1 MQSAKVLNFFSMVLW
16 YPFLEFQRLLFAL
29 LGVNSNLQRIRENI
43 KIMKKNA
50 FLCVIMV
57 CISIL
62 SGCGAGDDVSS
73 EQTVEKNIKY
83 VTNDNAAASMIEAE
97 QETGSEI
104 SDSDTGENDTEDN
117 DTEENDIQENN
128 EQYNDTGAVSD
139 EKQLT
144 GSVEVIKK
152 AEFVVLT
159 DDGTYYEFLFKKKP
173 SGLMEIE
180 AGTRVTVT
188 YNGDISEDN
197 IMSGGIISIETQ

>member
-1 MQSAKVLNFFSMVLW
+1 MVLW

-104 SDSDTGENDTEDN
+104 PDSDTGENDTEDN

-152 AEFVVLT
+152 AEFVLLT

-180 AGTRVTVT
+180 AGTRVTIT

-197 IMSGGIISIETQ
+197 IISGGIISIETQ

>member
-1 MQSAKVLNFFSMVLW
+1 
-16 YPFLEFQRLLFAL
+16 
-29 LGVNSNLQRIRENI
+29 
-43 KIMKKNA
+43 MKKNA

-73 EQTVEKNIKY
+73 EQTIEKNIKY

-104 SDSDTGENDTEDN
+104 PDSDTGENN
-117 DTEENDIQENN
+117 TEENDIQENN

-152 AEFVVLT
+152 AEFVLLT
-159 DDGTYYEFLFKKKP
+159 DDGTYYEFSFKKKP

-180 AGTRVTVT
+180 AGTKVTVT

-197 IMSGGIISIETQ
+197 IISGGIISIEIQ

>member
-1 MQSAKVLNFFSMVLW
+1 MVLW

-62 SGCGAGDDVSS
+62 CGCGAGDDVSS

-97 QETGSEI
+97 QETGSETP
-104 SDSDTGENDTEDN
+104 DSDTGENDTEDN

-152 AEFVVLT
+152 AEFVLLT

-197 IMSGGIISIETQ
+197 IISGGIISIGTQ

>member
-1 MQSAKVLNFFSMVLW
+1 MVLW

-29 LGVNSNLQRIRENI
+29 LGVSSNLQRIRENI

-73 EQTVEKNIKY
+73 EQTIEKNIKY

-104 SDSDTGENDTEDN
+104 PDSDTGENDA
-117 DTEENDIQENN
+117 EENDIQENN

-152 AEFVVLT
+152 AEFVLLT

-173 SGLMEIE
+173 SGLREIE

-197 IMSGGIISIETQ
+197 IISGGIISIEIQ

>member
-1 MQSAKVLNFFSMVLW
+1 MVLW

-152 AEFVVLT
+152 AEFVLLT

-197 IMSGGIISIETQ
+197 IISGGIISIETQ

>member
-1 MQSAKVLNFFSMVLW
+1 MVLW

-29 LGVNSNLQRIRENI
+29 LGVSSNLQRIRENI

-73 EQTVEKNIKY
+73 EQTIEKNIKY

-104 SDSDTGENDTEDN
+104 PDSDTGENDTEDN

-152 AEFVVLT
+152 AEFVLLT

-173 SGLMEIE
+173 SGLREIE
-180 AGTRVTVT
+180 AGTKVTVT

-197 IMSGGIISIETQ
+197 IISGGIISIEIQ

>member
-1 MQSAKVLNFFSMVLW
+1 MVLW

-29 LGVNSNLQRIRENI
+29 LGVSSNLQRIRENI

-73 EQTVEKNIKY
+73 EQTIEKNIKY

-104 SDSDTGENDTEDN
+104 PDFDTGENDTEDN

-152 AEFVVLT
+152 AEFVLLT

-197 IMSGGIISIETQ
+197 IISGGIISIEIQ

>member
-1 MQSAKVLNFFSMVLW
+1 MVLW

-104 SDSDTGENDTEDN
+104 PDSDTGENDTEDN

-152 AEFVVLT
+152 AEFVLLT

-173 SGLMEIE
+173 SGLTEIE

-197 IMSGGIISIETQ
+197 IISGGIISIEIQ

>member
-1 MQSAKVLNFFSMVLW
+1 MVLW

-29 LGVNSNLQRIRENI
+29 LGVSSNLQRIRENI

-73 EQTVEKNIKY
+73 EQTIEKNIKY

-104 SDSDTGENDTEDN
+104 PDSDTGENDAEDN

-152 AEFVVLT
+152 AEFVLLT
-159 DDGTYYEFLFKKKP
+159 DDGTYYEFSFKKKP
-173 SGLMEIE
+173 SGLREIE

-197 IMSGGIISIETQ
+197 IISGGIISIEIQ

>member
-1 MQSAKVLNFFSMVLW
+1 MVLW

-29 LGVNSNLQRIRENI
+29 LGVSSNLQRIRENI

-73 EQTVEKNIKY
+73 EQTIEKNIKY

-104 SDSDTGENDTEDN
+104 PDSDTGENN
-117 DTEENDIQENN
+117 TEENDIQENN
-128 EQYNDTGAVSD
+128 EQYNDAGAVSD

-152 AEFVVLT
+152 AEFVLLT
-159 DDGTYYEFLFKKKP
+159 DDGTYYEFSFKKKP
-173 SGLMEIE
+173 SGLREIE

-197 IMSGGIISIETQ
+197 IISGGIISIEIQ

>member
-1 MQSAKVLNFFSMVLW
+1 MVLW

-29 LGVNSNLQRIRENI
+29 LGVSSNLQRIRENI

-73 EQTVEKNIKY
+73 EQTIEKNIKY

-104 SDSDTGENDTEDN
+104 PDSDTGENDTEDN

-152 AEFVVLT
+152 AEFVLLT

-197 IMSGGIISIETQ
+197 IISGGIISIETQ

>member
-1 MQSAKVLNFFSMVLW
+1 MVLW
-16 YPFLEFQRLLFAL
+16 YPFLEFQRLLVAL
-29 LGVNSNLQRIRENI
+29 LGVNSNLQRIMENI

-73 EQTVEKNIKY
+73 EQTIEKNIKY

-104 SDSDTGENDTEDN
+104 PDSDTGENNTEENNTEENDTEEN
-117 DTEENDIQENN
+117 NTEENDIQENN

-152 AEFVVLT
+152 SEFVLLT
-159 DDGTYYEFLFKKKP
+159 DDGTYYEFSFKKKP

-197 IMSGGIISIETQ
+197 IISGGIISIEIQ

>member
-1 MQSAKVLNFFSMVLW
+1 MVLW

-29 LGVNSNLQRIRENI
+29 LGVNSNLQRIREKI

-97 QETGSEI
+97 QETGSETP
-104 SDSDTGENDTEDN
+104 DSDTGENDTEDN

-152 AEFVVLT
+152 AEFVLLT

-197 IMSGGIISIETQ
+197 IISGGIISIETQ

>member
-1 MQSAKVLNFFSMVLW
+1 MVLW

-29 LGVNSNLQRIRENI
+29 LGVSSNLQRIRANI

-73 EQTVEKNIKY
+73 EQTIEKNIKY

-104 SDSDTGENDTEDN
+104 PDSDTGENDTEDN

-152 AEFVVLT
+152 AEFVLLT

-173 SGLMEIE
+173 SGLREIE

-197 IMSGGIISIETQ
+197 IISGGIISIEIQ

>member
-1 MQSAKVLNFFSMVLW
+1 MFLW

-29 LGVNSNLQRIRENI
+29 LGVSSNLQRIRENI

-73 EQTVEKNIKY
+73 EQTIEKNIKY

-104 SDSDTGENDTEDN
+104 PDSDTGENDTEDN

-152 AEFVVLT
+152 AEFVLLT

-173 SGLMEIE
+173 SGLREIE

-197 IMSGGIISIETQ
+197 IISGGIISIEIQ

>member
-1 MQSAKVLNFFSMVLW
+1 MVLW
-16 YPFLEFQRLLFAL
+16 YPFLEFQRLLVAL
-29 LGVNSNLQRIRENI
+29 LGVSSNLQKIMENI

-73 EQTVEKNIKY
+73 EQTIEKNIKY

-104 SDSDTGENDTEDN
+104 PDSDTGENNTEEDDTEEN
-117 DTEENDIQENN
+117 NTEENDIQENN

-152 AEFVVLT
+152 AEFVLLT
-159 DDGTYYEFLFKKKP
+159 DDGTYYEFSFKKKP
-173 SGLMEIE
+173 SGLREIE

-197 IMSGGIISIETQ
+197 IISGGIISIEIHQKM

>member
-1 MQSAKVLNFFSMVLW
+1 MVLW

-29 LGVNSNLQRIRENI
+29 LGVSSNLQRIRENI

-73 EQTVEKNIKY
+73 EQTIEKNIKY

-104 SDSDTGENDTEDN
+104 PDSDTGENNTEEN
-117 DTEENDIQENN
+117 NTEENDIQENN
-128 EQYNDTGAVSD
+128 EQYNDAGAVSD

-152 AEFVVLT
+152 AEFVLLT
-159 DDGTYYEFLFKKKP
+159 DDGTYYEFSFKKKP
-173 SGLMEIE
+173 SGLREIE

-197 IMSGGIISIETQ
+197 IISGGIISIEIQ

>member
-1 MQSAKVLNFFSMVLW
+1 
-16 YPFLEFQRLLFAL
+16 
-29 LGVNSNLQRIRENI
+29 
-43 KIMKKNA
+43 MKKNA

-73 EQTVEKNIKY
+73 EQIIEKNIKY

-104 SDSDTGENDTEDN
+104 PDSDIGENNTEENDTEEN
-117 DTEENDIQENN
+117 NTEENNTEENDIQENN
-128 EQYNDTGAVSD
+128 EQYNDAGAVSD

-152 AEFVVLT
+152 AEFVLLT
-159 DDGTYYEFLFKKKP
+159 DDGTYYEFSFKKKL

-197 IMSGGIISIETQ
+197 IISGGIISIEIQ

>member
-1 MQSAKVLNFFSMVLW
+1 MVLW

-29 LGVNSNLQRIRENI
+29 LGVSSNLQRIRENI

-73 EQTVEKNIKY
+73 EQTIEKNIKY

-97 QETGSEI
+97 QETGSEMP
-104 SDSDTGENDTEDN
+104 DSDTGENDTEDN

-152 AEFVVLT
+152 AEFVLLT

-173 SGLMEIE
+173 SGLTEIE

-197 IMSGGIISIETQ
+197 IISGGIISIEIQ

>member
-1 MQSAKVLNFFSMVLW
+1 MVLW
-16 YPFLEFQRLLFAL
+16 YPFFYFFCLLFAL
-29 LGVNSNLQRIRENI
+29 LGVSSNLQRIRENI

-73 EQTVEKNIKY
+73 EQTIEKNIKY

-104 SDSDTGENDTEDN
+104 PDSDTGENDTEDN

-152 AEFVVLT
+152 AEFVLLT

-173 SGLMEIE
+173 SGLREIE

-197 IMSGGIISIETQ
+197 IISGGIISIEIQ

>member
-1 MQSAKVLNFFSMVLW
+1 MVLW

-29 LGVNSNLQRIRENI
+29 LGVSSNLQRIRENI

-104 SDSDTGENDTEDN
+104 PDSDTGENDTEDN

-152 AEFVVLT
+152 AEFVLLT

-173 SGLMEIE
+173 SGLTEIE

-197 IMSGGIISIETQ
+197 IISGGIISIETQ

>member
-1 MQSAKVLNFFSMVLW
+1 
-16 YPFLEFQRLLFAL
+16 
-29 LGVNSNLQRIRENI
+29 
-43 KIMKKNA
+43 MKKNA

-104 SDSDTGENDTEDN
+104 PGYDTGENDTEDN

-152 AEFVVLT
+152 AEFVLLT

-197 IMSGGIISIETQ
+197 IISGGIISIETQ

>member
-1 MQSAKVLNFFSMVLW
+1 MVLW

-97 QETGSEI
+97 QETGSETP
-104 SDSDTGENDTEDN
+104 DSDTGENDTEDN

-152 AEFVVLT
+152 AEFVLLT

-197 IMSGGIISIETQ
+197 IISGGIIFIETQ

>member
-1 MQSAKVLNFFSMVLW
+1 MVLW

-104 SDSDTGENDTEDN
+104 PDSDTGENDTEDN

-152 AEFVVLT
+152 AEFVLLT

-197 IMSGGIISIETQ
+197 IISGGIISIETQ

>member
-1 MQSAKVLNFFSMVLW
+1 MVLW

-29 LGVNSNLQRIRENI
+29 LGVSSNLQRIRENI

-57 CISIL
+57 CINIL

-73 EQTVEKNIKY
+73 EQTIEKNIKY

-104 SDSDTGENDTEDN
+104 PDSDTGENDTEDN

-152 AEFVVLT
+152 AEFVLLT

-173 SGLMEIE
+173 SGLREIE

-197 IMSGGIISIETQ
+197 IISGGIISIEIQ

>member
-1 MQSAKVLNFFSMVLW
+1 MVLW

-29 LGVNSNLQRIRENI
+29 LGVSSNLQRIRENI

-73 EQTVEKNIKY
+73 EQTIEKNIKY

-104 SDSDTGENDTEDN
+104 PDSDTGENDTEDN

-144 GSVEVIKK
+144 RSVEVIKK
-152 AEFVVLT
+152 AEFVLLT

-173 SGLMEIE
+173 SGLREIE

-197 IMSGGIISIETQ
+197 IISGGIISIEIQ

>member
-1 MQSAKVLNFFSMVLW
+1 
-16 YPFLEFQRLLFAL
+16 
-29 LGVNSNLQRIRENI
+29 
-43 KIMKKNA
+43 MKKSA

-57 CISIL
+57 CLSIL
-62 SGCGAGDDVSS
+62 SGCGAGYDVSS

-97 QETGSEI
+97 QEAGSEI
-104 SDSDTGENDTEDN
+104 PDSDTGDNAAEDN
-117 DTEENDIQENN
+117 DTEENDTEDNDIQEND
-128 EQYNDTGAVSD
+128 EQNNDTGAVSD

-152 AEFVVLT
+152 AEFVLLT
-159 DDGTYYEFLFKKKP
+159 DDGTYYEFLYNKKP

-188 YNGDISEDN
+188 YNGEISEDN
-197 IMSGGIISIETQ
+197 IISGGIISIEIQ

>member
-1 MQSAKVLNFFSMVLW
+1 
-16 YPFLEFQRLLFAL
+16 
-29 LGVNSNLQRIRENI
+29 
-43 KIMKKNA
+43 MKKNA

-73 EQTVEKNIKY
+73 EQTIEKNIKY

-104 SDSDTGENDTEDN
+104 PDSDTGENDA
-117 DTEENDIQENN
+117 EENDIQENN

-152 AEFVVLT
+152 AEFVLLT

-173 SGLMEIE
+173 SGLREIE

-197 IMSGGIISIETQ
+197 IISGGIISIEIQ

>member
-1 MQSAKVLNFFSMVLW
+1 MVLW

-73 EQTVEKNIKY
+73 DQTVEKNIKY

-97 QETGSEI
+97 QETGSETP
-104 SDSDTGENDTEDN
+104 DSDTGENDTEDN

-152 AEFVVLT
+152 AEFVLLT

-197 IMSGGIISIETQ
+197 IISGGIISIETE

>member
-1 MQSAKVLNFFSMVLW
+1 MVLW

-29 LGVNSNLQRIRENI
+29 LGVSSNLQRIRENI

-73 EQTVEKNIKY
+73 EQTIEKNIKY
-83 VTNDNAAASMIEAE
+83 VTNDNAEASMIEAE

-104 SDSDTGENDTEDN
+104 PDSDTGENDTEDN

-152 AEFVVLT
+152 AEFVLLT

-173 SGLMEIE
+173 SGLREIE

-197 IMSGGIISIETQ
+197 IISGGIISIEIQ

>member
-1 MQSAKVLNFFSMVLW
+1 MVLW

-29 LGVNSNLQRIRENI
+29 LGVSSNLQRIRENI

-73 EQTVEKNIKY
+73 EQTIEKNIKY
-83 VTNDNAAASMIEAE
+83 VTNDNAAASMVEAE

-104 SDSDTGENDTEDN
+104 PDSDTGENNTEEN

-128 EQYNDTGAVSD
+128 EQYNDAGAVSD

-152 AEFVVLT
+152 AEFVLLT
-159 DDGTYYEFLFKKKP
+159 DDGTYYEFSFKKKP
-173 SGLMEIE
+173 SGLREIE

-188 YNGDISEDN
+188 YNGDISEDD
-197 IMSGGIISIETQ
+197 IISGGIISIEIQ

>member
-1 MQSAKVLNFFSMVLW
+1 MVLW

-29 LGVNSNLQRIRENI
+29 LGVSSNLQRIRENI

-73 EQTVEKNIKY
+73 EQTIEKNIKY

-104 SDSDTGENDTEDN
+104 PDSDTGENDTEDN

-144 GSVEVIKK
+144 GSVEVMKK
-152 AEFVVLT
+152 AEFVLLT

-173 SGLMEIE
+173 SGLREIE

-197 IMSGGIISIETQ
+197 IISGGIISIEIQ

>member
-1 MQSAKVLNFFSMVLW
+1 MVLW
-16 YPFLEFQRLLFAL
+16 YPFLEFKRLLFAL

-73 EQTVEKNIKY
+73 EQTIEKNIKY

-104 SDSDTGENDTEDN
+104 PDSDTGENDTEDN

-128 EQYNDTGAVSD
+128 EQYNDSGAVSD

-152 AEFVVLT
+152 AEFVLLT

-173 SGLMEIE
+173 SGLREIE

-197 IMSGGIISIETQ
+197 IISGGIISIEIQ

>member
-1 MQSAKVLNFFSMVLW
+1 MVLW

-29 LGVNSNLQRIRENI
+29 LGVSSNLQRIRENI

-73 EQTVEKNIKY
+73 EQTIEKNIKY

-104 SDSDTGENDTEDN
+104 PDSDTGEN

-144 GSVEVIKK
+144 GSVKVIKK
-152 AEFVVLT
+152 AEFVLLT

-173 SGLMEIE
+173 SGLREIE

-197 IMSGGIISIETQ
+197 IISGGIISIEIQ

>member
-1 MQSAKVLNFFSMVLW
+1 MVLW
-16 YPFLEFQRLLFAL
+16 YPFLEFQMLLFAL
-29 LGVNSNLQRIRENI
+29 LGVSSNLQRIRENI

-73 EQTVEKNIKY
+73 EQTIEKNIKY

-104 SDSDTGENDTEDN
+104 PDSDTGENDTEDN

-152 AEFVVLT
+152 AEFVLLT

-173 SGLMEIE
+173 SGLREIE

-197 IMSGGIISIETQ
+197 IISGGIISIEIQ

>member
-1 MQSAKVLNFFSMVLW
+1 MVLW
-16 YPFLEFQRLLFAL
+16 YPFLEFQRLLIAL
-29 LGVNSNLQRIRENI
+29 LGVSSNLQRIRENI

-73 EQTVEKNIKY
+73 EQTIEKNIKY

-104 SDSDTGENDTEDN
+104 PDSDTGENDTEDN

-152 AEFVVLT
+152 AEFVLLT

-173 SGLMEIE
+173 SGLREIE

-197 IMSGGIISIETQ
+197 IISGGIISIEIQ

>member
-1 MQSAKVLNFFSMVLW
+1 MVLW

-104 SDSDTGENDTEDN
+104 PDSDTGENDTEDN

-152 AEFVVLT
+152 AEFVLLT

-173 SGLMEIE
+173 SGLMKIE

-197 IMSGGIISIETQ
+197 IISGGIISIETQ

>member
-1 MQSAKVLNFFSMVLW
+1 M
-16 YPFLEFQRLLFAL
+16 
-29 LGVNSNLQRIRENI
+29 ENNEKEMEI
-43 KIMKKNA
+43 ITTEEDIYESDPENNENKKY
-50 FLCVIMV
+50 
-57 CISIL
+57 
-62 SGCGAGDDVSS
+62 D
-73 EQTVEKNIKY
+73 
-83 VTNDNAAASMIEAE
+83 EAE

-104 SDSDTGENDTEDN
+104 PDSDTGENDTEDN

-152 AEFVVLT
+152 AEFVLLT

-197 IMSGGIISIETQ
+197 IISGGIISIETQ

>member
-1 MQSAKVLNFFSMVLW
+1 MVLW

-29 LGVNSNLQRIRENI
+29 LGVSSNLQRIRENI

-73 EQTVEKNIKY
+73 EQTIEKNIKY

-104 SDSDTGENDTEDN
+104 PDSDTGENNTEENDTEEN
-117 DTEENDIQENN
+117 NTEENDIQENN
-128 EQYNDTGAVSD
+128 EQYNDTGTVSD

-152 AEFVVLT
+152 AEFVLLT

-173 SGLMEIE
+173 SGLREIE

-197 IMSGGIISIETQ
+197 IISGGIISIEIQ

>member
-1 MQSAKVLNFFSMVLW
+1 MVLW

-29 LGVNSNLQRIRENI
+29 LGVSSNLQRIRENI

-73 EQTVEKNIKY
+73 EQTIEKNIKY

-104 SDSDTGENDTEDN
+104 PDSDTGEN

-152 AEFVVLT
+152 AEFVLLT

-173 SGLMEIE
+173 SGLREIE

-197 IMSGGIISIETQ
+197 IISGGIISIEIQ